1 MTLRARLSR
10 LQPRDRRALRGGAW
24 ILFLSLTITLVV
36 KPYASVLMA
45 SRAMLESDRELL
57 GRESRAVAELP
68 TDRQTLHS
76 STQALTSIESS
87 LFGGTDPVTASAE
100 LARYVSTRATQ
111 SGLHIE
117 QTETNTP
124 LLDSATTTGGGS
136 ARSAADVDA
145 LRVAIRAR
153 GGILAVFAFLRAME
167 SGPRLARVERIDIV
181 RGSTDESFDGTL
193 TFTATVAALAIR
205 RAADANAA
213 AEDEP

>member
-24 ILFLSLTITLVV
+24 VLLLSLTVMLVI
-36 KPYASVLMA
+36 KPYASALLA
-45 SRAMLESDRELL
+45 SRAMLQTDRELL
-57 GRESRAVAELP
+57 ARESRAVAELSG
-68 TDRQTLHS
+68 DRQALHAS
-76 STQALTSIESS
+76 NLALASLESN

-111 SGLHIE
+111 SGLRLE

-124 LLDSATTTGGGS
+124 MDSAGIAGKGS
-136 ARSAADVDA
+136 ARSAGDVDA
-145 LRVAIRAR
+145 LRVGIRAR

-167 SGPRLARVERIDIV
+167 SGPRLVRIERIDIV

-193 TFTATVAALAIR
+193 TFTATVAGLALR
-205 RAADANAA
+205 RTSDTTVA
-213 AEDEP
+213 AEDVP

>member
-24 ILFLSLTITLVV
+24 ILLLSLSVMLVI
-36 KPYASVLMA
+36 KPYASVLLA
-45 SRAMLESDRELL
+45 NRAMLQTDRDLL
-57 GRESRAVAELP
+57 ARESRAVAELP
-68 TDRQTLHS
+68 GDRQALHAS
-76 STQALTSIESS
+76 NQALLSIESS
-87 LFGGTDPVTASAE
+87 LFGGSDPVTASAE

-111 SGLHIE
+111 SGLRLE

-124 LLDSATTTGGGS
+124 IDSATITGNGS
-136 ARSAADVDA
+136 ARSAGDVDA

-153 GGILAVFAFLRAME
+153 GGILSVFAFLRAME
-167 SGPRLARVERIDIV
+167 SGPRLVRIERIDIV

-193 TFTATVAALAIR
+193 TFTATVAGLALRKASDT
-205 RAADANAA
+205 AAA

>member
-24 ILFLSLTITLVV
+24 ILLLSLAMMLVV
-36 KPYASVLMA
+36 KPYASALMA
-45 SRAMLESDRELL
+45 SRAMLQTDRELL
-57 GRESRAVAELP
+57 ARESRAVAELP
-68 TDRQTLHS
+68 RDRQTLHAS
-76 STQALTSIESS
+76 NQALISLESS

-111 SGLHIE
+111 SGLRLE

-124 LLDSATTTGGGS
+124 IDTATVTGKGS
-136 ARSAADVDA
+136 ARSAGDVDA

-167 SGPRLARVERIDIV
+167 SGPRLVRIERIDIV
-181 RGSTDESFDGTL
+181 RGSTDDSFDGTL
-193 TFTATVAALAIR
+193 TFTATVAGLALRKAT
-205 RAADANAA
+205 DTTGV
-213 AEDEP
+213 AEDVP

>member
-10 LQPRDRRALRGGAW
+10 LQSRDRRALRVGAW
-24 ILFLSLTITLVV
+24 ILLLALTIMFVI
-36 KPYASVLMA
+36 KPYVSLLMA
-45 SRAMLESDRELL
+45 SRAMLETDRDLL
-57 GRESRAVAELP
+57 SRESRAVTELP
-68 TDRQTLHS
+68 SDRLALHATDE
-76 STQALTSIESS
+76 ALRAVESN

-111 SGLHIE
+111 SGLHLE

-124 LLDSATTTGGGS
+124 IDSTTITGSS
-136 ARSAADVDA
+136 ARSAGQVDP

-167 SGPRLARVERIDIV
+167 SGPRLVRVERIDIV

-193 TFTATVAALAIR
+193 TFTATVAGLALRKASDTS
-205 RAADANAA
+205 AM
-213 AEDEP
+213 AEDQP